1 VIYLTEEASPDKA
14 DYLTRR
20 NFLKFAG
27 GSLVSLSLP
36 LASSLDGSASQS
48 AINIGGI
55 FSLTGPNAP
64 VGKTIRD
71 GAKLAVKKIND
82 EGGIGGEIPIDLVV
96 EDGKTSQ
103 TGASKAA
110 RRLANRGDISFVF
123 GPLIGTHGMATQPI
137 FGAAGVPQVF
147 FGTVPGF
154 TERHEEYPMSIRY
167 GTQASL
173 QMAPV
178 LKYAVEKRDHEEL
191 HLFAPNNQQG
201 KSFEKVVR
209 NQLGRVP
216 GGELR
221 GVSYYTP
228 FSSDFSQFMA
238 KALNSPAEGVIVGT
252 GIPTDLISVAREF
265 DRRGIDP
272 EEFGYYTGQTPN
284 GSVDFEKQVAD
295 KGIGEGF
302 IFAWH
307 YENGE
312 YPREFQRSD
321 PPEQAT
327 EMESAFRNEFGH
339 SPDSPPS
346 ASWGWGSTHIVK
358 QAIEGMI
365 GAEGLDTVL
374 SLNYREELPREAVS
388 YLLPDEGAS
397 GSGPVVNTP
406 YGNYGFLSCGQFDI
420 RLGVATVQ
428 DNRRYLL
435 KDRGYGE
442 ELLGSLCS

>member
-1 VIYLTEEASPDKA
+1 MVYLTDETSQDKA
-14 DYLTRR
+14 KFLTRR

-36 LASSLDGSASQS
+36 LAGSFNGSASQS

-82 EGGIGGEIPIDLVV
+82 EGGIGGEVPINLVV

-110 RRLANRGDISFVF
+110 RRLANRGDISFAF
-123 GPLIGTHGMATQPI
+123 GPLIGTHGMASQPI
-137 FGAAGVPQVF
+137 LGAAGIPQIF

-154 TERHEEYPMSIRY
+154 TERHGEYPISIRY
-167 GTQASL
+167 GTQESL

-178 LKYAVEKRDHEEL
+178 LKYAVERRNHEKL

-201 KSFEKVVR
+201 KSFEKIVR
-209 NQLGRVP
+209 RQLEKIP
-216 GGELR
+216 AGELS

-228 FSSDFSQFMA
+228 FRGDFSQFIA

-272 EEFGYYTGQTPN
+272 NEFGYYTGQTPN
-284 GSVDFEKQVAD
+284 GSVDFEKQVID
-295 KGIGEGF
+295 KGAGEGF

-307 YENGE
+307 YENGT
-312 YPREFQRSD
+312 YPREFERSQ

-327 EMESAFRNEFGH
+327 EMESTFREEFGH
-339 SPDSPPS
+339 PPDSPPS
-346 ASWGWGSTHIVK
+346 ASWGWGSTYIVK

-365 GAEGLDTVL
+365 ETVGKDTVF
-374 SLNYREELPREAVS
+374 SMDYRNELPREAVS
-388 YLLPDEGAS
+388 YLLPDREAN
-397 GSGPVVNTP
+397 GSGPVVKTP
-406 YGNYGFLSCGQFDI
+406 YGNYGFLSCGQFNI
-420 RLGVATVQ
+420 RLGVATVK
-428 DNRRYLL
+428 DNRRHLL

-442 ELLGSLCS
+442 ELLEPLCP